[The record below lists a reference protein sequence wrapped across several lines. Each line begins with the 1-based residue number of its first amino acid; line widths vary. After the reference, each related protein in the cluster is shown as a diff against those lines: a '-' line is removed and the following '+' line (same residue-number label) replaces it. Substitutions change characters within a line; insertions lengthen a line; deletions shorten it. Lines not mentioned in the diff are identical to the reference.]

1 MEPEPEAAAAAVA
14 VEPDAAAPEHH
25 PSKLDVFQNRIRLL
39 HDRNMVDFDAWVSL
53 ISDAEGTSA
62 DDIEVISLVYSS
74 FLLEFPLCY
83 GYWIKYAAH
92 KARLCTNGDVVD
104 VYEQAVQAVPHSV
117 DLWVS
122 YCGFGVCAY
131 EEPADIRRL
140 FERALSL
147 VEKDYLCYH
156 LWDKYIEFESSQKQ
170 LIQLATVYINTLK
183 FPTKKLHMYYESFR
197 KFVTLLEQEVT
208 SCAAGRLPEKMHTCE
223 MTNAEDS
230 ELDTSAIISD
240 LFDQKGGHLSPE
252 ALKNYLSAGE
262 RLYKRSS
269 KIYKEICCFEAS
281 IKRPFFH
288 VKPLDDDQL
297 ENWHQYLDFVEK
309 NGDFDWAVKLY
320 ERCLIPCANYS
331 EFWIRYSEYVDAKGG
346 REIANHA
353 LVRASSCFVKGV
365 PTFCM
370 YYALFKEQIG
380 DASAARSLFVK
391 ASSNFSSGFYANIN
405 RLANMEKRMGNTKAA
420 SEMYET
426 AIEDA
431 MRKQNIELLRDL
443 YSNFAQF
450 IYAASHSIMEAKEIF
465 VKGIN
470 RVPCKPLIKGLVQF
484 MCTHGGP
491 TEIPL
496 LDSVISNAVTP
507 GSHVSTALSP
517 EDRED
522 ISLLF
527 LEFVDLYG
535 DVKELRKAWARHSKL
550 FPHSTGNMSQRY
562 STTGNRVQENNK
574 RRKTEPSIVAR
585 DDSLEDTRK
594 LKQPSITDNFSLIF
608 DKEVE
613 SLVERGIVDSGRR
626 HRDAGE
632 QKALENIDSH
642 KETSRT
648 SQECTNMVHS
658 QHNLDKHGMQN
669 QTNSYDKE
677 ETNQD
682 VSLHEQNDEKTSHE
696 ALSDKARVA
705 ESGNCDSPSKAVASS
720 ESINSQDKIAEVFA
734 NSNGEM
740 VCSKSDLPSGS
751 SMPKEGSSSDPA
763 GISAEL
769 EERQPVEV
777 QVKLDTEPGLSVGN
791 ANLERSNDSPNT
803 TDYHKVNSALGHES
817 QDHVQS
823 SQPQQSS
830 VCAKASSSE
839 LLNTK
844 ADTLGFQAQLQH
856 QVANSQTHQS
866 SNLSLSVQNI
876 HQQELSY
883 TMPQNVQTSAPTQ
896 DQLLAQSNQGNQQY
910 LQMTQGYA
918 SQMWQYYQQ
927 QLYYLQAQHN
937 QQMQNLQQQQLPT
950 EHLQQNFMQQVQ
962 QLNQQMVLWQQQVQQ
977 QQQVV
982 LQHALPV
989 QQLPDKKQSQH
1000 PSSGDTNHD
1009 QSKQQQQAPQM
1020 DQQSQQLQQ
1029 QQLLYFQQQ
1038 QQQQQQMYLMQQQ
1051 QQVYQQQQAQQQ
1063 QLFQQQLMQQQ
1074 QFVLQM
1080 PQLQQDSV
1088 QQQQQQQQLFQQ
1100 QQQQMML
1107 LQQQFMQQQMQ
1118 QYLQQ
1123 QQNQQG
1129 PKDQYM
1135 SNPQDVRNKQMEH
1148 GQQSEASQSDGSK
1161 LRSGEQSELSYPST
1175 PQSQRSNR

>member
-1 MEPEPEAAAAAVA
+1 MESEPEAAAAAVA
-14 VEPDAAAPEHH
+14 VEPDAAAPKHH
-25 PSKLDVFQNRIRLL
+25 PSKLDVFQNRVRLL
-39 HDRNMVDFDAWVSL
+39 CDRNMVDFDAWVSL
-53 ISDAEGTSA
+53 ISAAEGTSA

-92 KARLCTNGDVVD
+92 KARLCMNRDVVD

-122 YCGFGVCAY
+122 YCGFGMCAY
-131 EEPADIRRL
+131 EEPADIRSL

-170 LIQLATVYINTLK
+170 LIQLGTIYINTLK

-208 SCAAGRLPEKMHTCE
+208 SCAAGILSEKIHTSE
-223 MTNAEDS
+223 MINAEDS
-230 ELDTSAIISD
+230 ELDTSAIIAD
-240 LFDQKGGHLSPE
+240 LFDQKGEHLSPE
-252 ALKNYLSAGE
+252 ALKHYLSAGE

-331 EFWIRYSEYVDAKGG
+331 EFWIRYSEYVDARGG

-405 RLANMEKRMGNTKAA
+405 RLANMEKRMGNTEAA
-420 SEMYET
+420 SEIYET
-426 AIEDA
+426 AIENA
-431 MRKQNIELLRDL
+431 MRKQNLELLLDL

-450 IYAASHSIMEAKEIF
+450 IYAASRSIVEAKEIF

-470 RVPCKPLIKGLVQF
+470 RVPCKPLIKGLIQF
-484 MCTHGGP
+484 MITHGGP

-507 GSHVSTALSP
+507 GSDVSTALSP

-562 STTGNRVQENNK
+562 STTGNRVQESNK
-574 RRKTEPSIVAR
+574 RRKTEPSIVAH

-608 DKEVE
+608 DKEAE

-626 HRDAGE
+626 YRDAGE
-632 QKALENIDSH
+632 HKALENLDSH
-642 KETSRT
+642 KETSRI
-648 SQECTNMVHS
+648 SQECTDMVHS

-682 VSLHEQNDEKTSHE
+682 LSLHEQNDEKTSDE
-696 ALSDKARVA
+696 LLGEKARVA
-705 ESGNCDSPSKAVASS
+705 ESGNCDSPSKA
-720 ESINSQDKIAEVFA
+720 IA

-803 TDYHKVNSALGHES
+803 TDCDKVNTALGHES

-839 LLNTK
+839 LANTK
-844 ADTLGFQAQLQH
+844 ADTLGFQVQLQH

-866 SNLSLSVQNI
+866 SNISLSVQNI
-876 HQQELSY
+876 QQQELSY
-883 TMPQNVQTSAPTQ
+883 TMPQNVQTSAQTQ
-896 DQLLAQSNQGNQQY
+896 DQLSAQSNQGNQQY

-927 QLYYLQAQHN
+927 QLYYLQAQHS

-977 QQQVV
+977 QQQQVV
-982 LQHALPV
+982 LQQALPV
-989 QQLPDKKQSQH
+989 QQLPDKKQGQH

-1009 QSKQQQQAPQM
+1009 QSKQQQQAPPM

-1029 QQLLYFQQQ
+1029 QQLLYFQQQQQ

-1088 QQQQQQQQLFQQ
+1088 QQQQQLFQQ

>member
-1 MEPEPEAAAAAVA
+1 MEPEPEAAGAALVS
-14 VEPDAAAPEHH
+14 DAAAPEHH
-25 PSKLDVFQNRIRLL
+25 PSQLDAFKNRVQLL
-39 HDRNMVDFDAWVSL
+39 RDSNTRDFDAWVSL
-53 ISDAEGTSA
+53 ISAAEGTSA
-62 DDIEVISLVYSS
+62 DDIEVISLVYNS

-92 KARLCTNGDVVD
+92 KAWLCKKKDVVD
-104 VYEQAVQAVPHSV
+104 IYEQAVQAVPHSV

-122 YCGFGVCAY
+122 YCGFGICAY
-131 EEPADIRRL
+131 EEPADIRSL

-147 VEKDYLCYH
+147 VEKDYLCYR

-170 LIQLATVYINTLK
+170 LIQLATIYINTLK

-197 KFVTLLEQEVT
+197 KLVTLLEQEVT
-208 SCAAGRLPEKMHTCE
+208 SCAAERLSGKIHTSE
-223 MTNAEDS
+223 MIDGEDS
-230 ELDTSAIISD
+230 EVDISTMIAD
-240 LFDQKGGHLSPE
+240 LFDQKGGHISPE
-252 ALKNYLSAGE
+252 ALKRYLSAGE

-391 ASSNFSSGFYANIN
+391 ASSNFTSGFYANIN

-420 SEMYET
+420 FEIYEI

-431 MRKQNIELLRDL
+431 MQKQNIELLTNL
-443 YSNFAQF
+443 YRNFAQF
-450 IYAASHSIMEAKEIF
+450 IYAASHSIVEAKDVF
-465 VKGIN
+465 VKGIDC
-470 RVPCKPLIKGLVQF
+470 VPCKPLIKGFIQF
-484 MCTHGGP
+484 MSTHGGP

-496 LDSVISNAVTP
+496 LDSVISNAITP
-507 GSHVSTALSP
+507 GSDVSTALSP

-535 DVKELRKAWARHSKL
+535 GIKELRKAWARHSKL
-550 FPHSTGNMSQRY
+550 FPHSTGNMSQHY
-562 STTGNRVQENNK
+562 STMGNSLQESNK
-574 RRKTEPSIVAR
+574 RRKTEPSIVAH
-585 DDSLEDTRK
+585 DQSLEDIRK
-594 LKQPSITDNFSLIF
+594 LKQPSKTDNFSLIF

-613 SLVERGIVDSGRR
+613 SQVEDIVDSGKGYK
-626 HRDAGE
+626 DAGE
-632 QKALENIDSH
+632 QKALENLNSH
-642 KETSRT
+642 EETSRT
-648 SQECTNMVHS
+648 SQECTDMVHREHS
-658 QHNLDKHGMQN
+658 LDKFGMQN
-669 QTNSYDKE
+669 QTNSYAKE
-677 ETNQD
+677 VTNQD
-682 VSLHEQNDEKTSHE
+682 LSLHVQNDEKISHE
-696 ALSDKARVA
+696 VRSGEAPVS
-705 ESGNCDSPSKAVASS
+705 ESGDCDSSSKAIASS
-720 ESINSQDKIAEVFA
+720 ESINCQDKVAEVSA
-734 NSNGEM
+734 SNHREM
-740 VCSKSDLPSGS
+740 VCSKFDLPSGS

-763 GISAEL
+763 RISPEL

-777 QVKLDTEPGLSVGN
+777 QVKLDTVTDNNLSVSN
-791 ANLERSNDSPNT
+791 ENLERSNDSPNT
-803 TDYHKVNSALGHES
+803 TECDKVNSALGHEI

-823 SQPQQSS
+823 SQPQQLS
-830 VCAKASSSE
+830 VFAKPSSSE
-839 LLNTK
+839 LADTK

-856 QVANSQTHQS
+856 QVANCQTHQS
-866 SNLSLSVQNI
+866 NNLSLSVQNI
-876 HQQELSY
+876 QQQELSC
-883 TMPQNVQTSAPTQ
+883 TMPQNVQTSAQTQ
-896 DQLLAQSNQGNQQY
+896 DQLFAQSNQGNQQY

-937 QQMQNLQQQQLPT
+937 QQMQTLQQQQLPT

-977 QQQVV
+977 QQVV
-982 LQHALPV
+982 LQQALPV
-989 QQLPDKKQSQH
+989 QQLPVKKQGQYPS
-1000 PSSGDTNHD
+1000 SSGDTNHGKN
-1009 QSKQQQQAPQM
+1009 KQQQQAPQM

-1038 QQQQQQMYLMQQQ
+1038 QQQQMYLMQQQQ

-1074 QFVLQM
+1074 QFVLQT
-1080 PQLQQDSV
+1080 PQLQQDSI
-1088 QQQQQQQQLFQQ
+1088 QQQQQQLFQQ

-1123 QQNQQG
+1123 QQIQQG
-1129 PKDQYM
+1129 PKDQTYK
-1135 SNPQDVRNKQMEH
+1135 SNPQDGRNMQMEH
-1148 GQQSEASQSDGSK
+1148 AQHSEASQSDGSK

-1175 PQSQRSNR
+1175 PQSQHSNR